1 MSATIYYQAV
11 KGRALSVGAPS
22 SFLDLLDRVFHNGRS
37 AFTVT
42 DRDADRLRIAAMAT
56 DQIEFRE
63 ALEEMADAAEKH
75 GEIRIWP
82 EY

>member
-1 MSATIYYQAV
+1 MSATIYYQPV
-11 KGRALSVGAPS
+11 NGKALSIGAPS
-22 SFLDLLDRVFHNGRS
+22 SFLDLLDRVFHNDRS

-42 DRDADRLRIAAMAT
+42 DRDSHRLSIAASAT
-56 DQIEFRE
+56 DQTEFRA
-63 ALEEMADAAEKH
+63 ALEELAEAAMTH